1 VIACCGKL
9 GLQREREGGVLALL
23 AEALNNPIKW
33 LEIISL
39 LNLNKL
45 VCGAYIAEHLQLTP
59 NKNGALISA
68 PNKWT
73 NKLTN
78 SSYY

>member
-1 VIACCGKL
+1 MHWLVIACCGKL
-9 GLQREREGGVLALL
+9 DCREREGGVLALL

-59 NKNGALISA
+59 NKMERLSQR
-68 PNKWT
+68 
-73 NKLTN
+73 LTN
-78 SSYY
+78 GLTN